1 MKLENKF
8 KQLISEERD
17 KIAILYAQGKG
28 NLKCKIHME
37 KKFIKNISRFFII
50 VFPLTAWVYA
60 PPTGSPLALNL
71 HPRLLFIPQ
80 SYRDANPNAV
90 GITVQEIMLFTRYE
104 YIFNRRELK

>member
-1 MKLENKF
+1 MYEIGSKF

-17 KIAILYAQGKG
+17 K
-28 NLKCKIHME
+28 
-37 KKFIKNISRFFII
+37 
-50 VFPLTAWVYA
+50 VYA

-90 GITVQEIMLFTRYE
+90 GITVQEIMMFTRYE